1 MSDASE
7 RLAIIKKNYDD
18 ASNNEATDLAKAK
31 TPAQVAAV
39 QANVAQ
45 ARSAY
50 YSAVEAMLSKNG
62 TNVENAYQDAVNAQ
76 NAIAVA
82 RKKTTSIINLLV
94 KLTNSTDK
102 ATTLLKKANG
112 LPTLS

>member
-1 MSDASE
+1 MSNSSE

-18 ASNNEATDLAKAK
+18 ASNNEAADLAKAK

-50 YSAVEAMLSKNG
+50 YSAVEAMLSKTG
-62 TNVENAYQDAVNAQ
+62 ADVESAYQDAVNAQ
-76 NAIAVA
+76 NAIIEA
-82 RKKTTSIINLLV
+82 RKKAAAIIELLG
-94 KLTNSTDK
+94 KLSNATGK
-102 ATTLLKKANG
+102 ATTLLDKAKS
-112 LPTLS
+112 L

>member
-1 MSDASE
+1 MSDASD

-18 ASNNEATDLAKAK
+18 ASNNEAADLASAK

-50 YSAVEAMLSKNG
+50 YSAVEAMLSKSG
-62 TNVENAYQDAVNAQ
+62 EDVERAYQDAGDAQ
-76 NAIAVA
+76 NAIALS
-82 RKKTTSIINLLV
+82 RKKSNVIKYILV
-94 KLTNSTDK
+94 KLTNATGTATALLDK
-102 ATTLLKKANG
+102 TRSL
-112 LPTLS
+112 

>member
-1 MSDASE
+1 MSDASD

-18 ASNNEATDLAKAK
+18 ASDNEAVDLASAK

-50 YSAVEAMLSKNG
+50 YSAVEAMLSKTG
-62 TNVENAYQDAVNAQ
+62 GDVESAYQDALNAQ
-76 NAIAVA
+76 NAIALA
-82 RKKTTSIINLLV
+82 RKKATAIIDLLG
-94 KLTNSTDK
+94 KLTNATGK
-102 ATTLLKKANG
+102 ATTLLDKAKS
-112 LPTLS
+112 L